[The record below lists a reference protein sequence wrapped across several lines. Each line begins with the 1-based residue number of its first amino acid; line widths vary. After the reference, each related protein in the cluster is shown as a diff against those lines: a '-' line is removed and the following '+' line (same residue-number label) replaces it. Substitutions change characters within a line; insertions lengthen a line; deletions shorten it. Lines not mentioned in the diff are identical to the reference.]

1 MKKFLVLAAAFLAAG
16 SADAGWRRGRSV
28 AVAEV
33 SCATCPAASTST
45 AQGAAVVI
53 ASSGRF
59 RHVGGNRGAEG
70 IGLGATAAEAIRN
83 CCFYGRLQAVEIGTA
98 QMRSGQFVAVVRY
111 R

>member
-1 MKKFLVLAAAFLAAG
+1 MKKFLVLAAACLVAG
-16 SADAGWRRGRSV
+16 QADAGWRRGRSV
-28 AVAEV
+28 AVATV
-33 SCATCPAASTST
+33 PAGSTAT

-70 IGLGATAAEAIRN
+70 IGLGSTAAEAIRN

>member
-28 AVAEV
+28 AVPEV
-33 SCATCPAASTST
+33 ASAST
-45 AQGAAVVI
+45 AQGAALVI

-70 IGLGATAAEAIRN
+70 IGLGSTAAEAIRN

>member
-1 MKKFLVLAAAFLAAG
+1 MKKFLVLAAAFLVAG
-16 SADAGWRRGRSV
+16 QADAGWRRGRSSV
-28 AVAEV
+28 AVATV
-33 SCATCPAASTST
+33 PVGNTAT
-45 AQGAAVVI
+45 AQGAAMVI

-59 RHVGGNRGAEG
+59 RHVGGNRSAEG
-70 IGLGATAAEAIRN
+70 IGLGSTAAEAIRN

>member
-1 MKKFLVLAAAFLAAG
+1 MKKFLVLAAAFLVAG
-16 SADAGWRRGRSV
+16 QADAGWRRGRSSV
-28 AVAEV
+28 AVATV
-33 SCATCPAASTST
+33 PAGSTAT
-45 AQGAAVVI
+45 AQGAALVI

-59 RHVGGNRGAEG
+59 RHPGGNRGAEG
-70 IGLGATAAEAIRN
+70 IGLGSTAAEAIRN